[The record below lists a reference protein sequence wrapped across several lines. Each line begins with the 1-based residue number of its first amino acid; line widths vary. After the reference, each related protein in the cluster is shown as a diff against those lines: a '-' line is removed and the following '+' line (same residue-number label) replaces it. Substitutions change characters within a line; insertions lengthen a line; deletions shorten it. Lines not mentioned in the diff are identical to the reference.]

1 MVASPRA
8 SMGIASAPILSIVIA
23 VKDAAANLPRILA
36 SLDMQSLADVEIT
49 FVVAGEVP
57 PALLEVGASRRVIS
71 APAKTLIPQLWR
83 DGILAASGQRVA
95 LTSAQCIPTED
106 WVKRLIGTDLS
117 IRPGFGGA
125 IANDRDA
132 RPLNWAIYFLRYAA
146 YTPEEPEG
154 VRDEIAADNAI
165 YQRAAIMRYPE
176 LLVDGFWEP
185 SFHACFRADGGT
197 LWFDPNLVVE
207 HHGLV
212 PFGAFLKQRFSHGVA
227 YGRARAG
234 SRGLSARLAL
244 LIASPAVPVVLLVR
258 IIGNIRRKPVYRGR
272 LASALPW
279 LVAFTVSWSL
289 GEASG
294 YLNSLLSRKAFH
306 QQDAPGRGP
315 GLGRETGNGRE

>member
-1 MVASPRA
+1 
-8 SMGIASAPILSIVIA
+8 MGIACAPTLSIVIA
-23 VKDAAANLPRILA
+23 VKDAEANLPRILA
-36 SLDMQSLADVEIT
+36 SLDRQASADVETI
-49 FVVAGEVP
+49 FVVAGDIPRE
-57 PALLEVGASRRVIS
+57 LLEENASRLVFS
-71 APAKTLIPQLWR
+71 ASAETLIPQLWR

-95 LTSAQCIPTED
+95 LTTAQCIPTKD

-117 IRPGFGGA
+117 VRPGSGGA
-125 IANDRDA
+125 IANHRDA

-154 VRDEIAADNAI
+154 IRDEIAADNAV

-185 SFHACFRADGGT
+185 SFHACFRAEGGA
-197 LWFDPNLVVE
+197 LWFDPALVVE

-212 PFGAFLKQRFSHGVA
+212 PFGALLAQRFSHGLA
-227 YGRARAG
+227 YGYARAG
-234 SRGLSARLAL
+234 SRGLGARLAL
-244 LIASPAVPVVLLVR
+244 LIASPLVPVILLLR
-258 IIGNIRRKPVYRGR
+258 IVGNIRQKPVYRGK

-294 YLNSLLSRKAFH
+294 YLGALLSRATFRQRNVPH
-306 QQDAPGRGP
+306 RAPSIGQGA
-315 GLGRETGNGRE
+315 GNGRE